1 MEHHVSSDEGVLLFR
16 KILKTA
22 IDDVK
27 AGRDP
32 KGIIRDPDKAAC
44 VATTAGA
51 VIREERATA

>member
-27 AGRDP
+27 AGKDP
-32 KGIIRDPDKAAC
+32 KGIIRDSAKAAC

-51 VIREERATA
+51 VIREGRATA

>member
-1 MEHHVSSDEGVLLFR
+1 MSSDEGVMLFR

-27 AGRDP
+27 AGKDP
-32 KGIIRDPDKAAC
+32 KGIIRDSAKAAC

-51 VIREERATA
+51 VIREGRATA